1 MRRLVFG
8 LAFFSL
14 FGVGAA
20 SSAMADHGFGKHH
33 ANSGRGLIA
42 RRPACPSCQPGYGDG
57 YGYGAHRFHG
67 HHGHHGLHGHAGLG
81 HHGLGHH
88 GGNGLLPGGGM
99 HYRPPTEPAGGPV
112 GTYAYPYYTIRGPR
126 DFLMANPPS
135 IGPY

>member
-20 SSAMADHGFGKHH
+20 SSAQAEHHAFGKHH

-42 RRPACPSCQPGYGDG
+42 RRPACPSCKPGYADG

-67 HHGHHGLHGHAGLG
+67 HHGVHG
-81 HHGLGHH
+81 HHGLGHHGGH